1 MIMMTMMMIIL
12 GPPCY
17 ETVDVHLSLPQVTSD
32 DLRRQVCQWLDVHA
46 SAEGSLVL
54 HPCSLQDTHELVAV
68 DRIALEGYYYLTA
81 AITAII
87 TTTIIIIMIRA
98 TVSITID
105 VNSTKATSTTTTT

>member
-1 MIMMTMMMIIL
+1 MTIL

-17 ETVDVHLSLPQVTSD
+17 ETVDVHLPLPQVTSD
-32 DLRRQVCQWLDVHA
+32 DLRSQVCQWLDVHA

-54 HPCSLQDTHELVAV
+54 HPCSLQDTHKLVAV
-68 DRIALEGYYYLTA
+68 DRITLQGYYYLTT

-87 TTTIIIIMIRA
+87 TITIIIIIIIMIRA